1 MPNDHKQPKF
11 TKKQQELATLLRYI
25 DERFQNQTE
34 QIRAVAMACGVSPE
48 TFQKFFVDEEA
59 QADFYIKLHVAED
72 NYALQKKK
80 ELDEESKLGQSDTP
94 APISQSNLDRAIAQF
109 VPSAFS
115 EEEGVQGEQVGTS
128 V

>member
-11 TKKQQELATLLRYI
+11 TKKQQELAQLLRYI

-34 QIRAVAMACGVSPE
+34 QIRAIAMACGVSPE

-59 QADFYIKLHVAED
+59 QDQFYIKLHVAED

-80 ELDEESKLGQSDTP
+80 EIAVEDAKLGQSASGTP
-94 APISQSNLDRAIAQF
+94 NGIDANIGEF

-115 EEEGVQGEQVGTS
+115 EEEGMQGEQVGTS
-128 V
+128 I